1 MKFKVKNNLNTE
13 IDMTIKKVKKWY
25 KKMIKSTWPYHSK
38 EEINQAIKVL
48 KSGKTNYWVGNI
60 CKTFEYK
67 FSKYIEE
74 IWYYNCKMAL

>member
-1 MKFKVKNNLNTE
+1 
-13 IDMTIKKVKKWY
+13 
-25 KKMIKSTWPYHSK
+25 MIKSTWPYHSK

-67 FSKYIEE
+67 FSKYIGVKYG
-74 IWYYNCKMAL
+74 ITIANGSLALVQL